1 MRLSRIV
8 VAVTM
13 ALLATACGGDE
24 PGATVR
30 PTNTPGTT
38 GTEPTTS
45 PTTSG
50 PSRTGR
56 TVDVVDNAYVPAELT
71 VTVGTE
77 VIWNYVGPDAPH
89 TVTATNGSFDSNP
102 ECDTS
107 KLDQCL
113 NAVGDSFRHTFSS
126 AGSFTYSCK
135 IHGELMSGT
144 VIIE

>member
-1 MRLSRIV
+1 MRLSGVV

-13 ALLATACGGDE
+13 ALLATACGADE
-24 PGATVR
+24 PGLIVQ
-30 PTNTPGTT
+30 PTSTT
-38 GTEPTTS
+38 GTPPTS
-45 PTTSG
+45 APTTSG

-56 TVDVVDNAYVPAELT
+56 TVDVIDNAFVPPELT

-102 ECDTS
+102 ECDTT

-113 NAVGDSFRHTFSS
+113 NAVGESFRHTFPT
-126 AGSFTYSCK
+126 ADSFTYSCK

-144 VIIE
+144 IIIE

>member
-1 MRLSRIV
+1 MRLSRV
-8 VAVTM
+8 FVAVTM

-24 PGATVR
+24 PGATVQ
-30 PTNTPGTT
+30 PTSTT
-38 GTEPTTS
+38 DTEPTS
-45 PTTSG
+45 APTTSG
-50 PSRTGR
+50 PPRTGR
-56 TVDVVDNAYVPAELT
+56 TVDVIDNAYQPPELT

-89 TVTATNGSFDSNP
+89 TVTATDGSFDSNP
-102 ECDTS
+102 ECDTT

-113 NAVGDSFRHTFSS
+113 NAVGESFRHTFAT

-144 VIIE
+144 IIIE